1 MISNRIKAMLAGV
14 CSVAAAAVL
23 AVAAAPAGAFVYTD
37 NPGGGVVQF
46 SAGSSG
52 ALWPLSPRIG
62 ATGTQGGPEALSPDG
77 NSLYVA
83 NAQSSGCS
91 GWAISQYSVAADG
104 TLSVKGPAR
113 PVCFSDVSALA
124 VSPDDKYLYV
134 VGGGSD
140 GVRFQIG
147 SGGVLPANPDGWGLN
162 TDDDPTGVA
171 IAPDSRYVYVTSY
184 DDGTITENP
193 VPSTSAYAST
203 VSDGSGSGNPG
214 PVAIAVND
222 AENSVYV
229 VNWNEHTVEQYNIGF
244 GGTLSPKLVPAVS
257 ISGGGSGIAVS
268 PNGQYVYVTGQA
280 SDGAGFVNEFA
291 VGAGGELSPIS
302 GSPLSTGTDALG
314 AAVSPDGSTV
324 YVSAQDY
331 VWDYKVEAGGAL
343 SPLGTTPGPQGSGGN
358 VGGGIVAGGPETN
371 LTASHHPPL
380 TLTLTAGASNAPLAG
395 QTLTFTAA
403 GKSCTTTTN
412 ASGQAGACESS
423 IAALTSGFDVT
434 YAGDSDYPPSTTQTL
449 PLDEIVPPPV

>member
-83 NAQSSGCS
+83 NAQSSWCS
-91 GWAISQYSVAADG
+91 GWAVSQYSVAADG

-113 PVCFSDVSALA
+113 PVCSNPITALA
-124 VSPDDKYLYV
+124 VSPDGKYLYV
-134 VGGGSD
+134 VGGSSG
-140 GVRFQIG
+140 GERFLIG
-147 SGGVLPANPDGWGLN
+147 SGGLLPATPDEWWGLVTGEDPAGVAVAPDG
-162 TDDDPTGVA
+162 DY
-171 IAPDSRYVYVTSY
+171 IYVTDY
-184 DDGTITENP
+184 RDGTIWENP
-193 VPSTSAYAST
+193 ADPSAHPAY
-203 VSDGSGSGNPG
+203 VSDGGGSGNPG
-214 PVAIAVND
+214 PNAIAVND
-222 AENSVYV
+222 ADDSVYV
-229 VNWNEHTVEQYNIGF
+229 VNWNDDTVEEYNIGF
-244 GGTLSPKLVPAVS
+244 GDALSPKVVPAVS

-280 SDGAGFVNEFA
+280 SSGASFVNEFA
-291 VGAGGELSPIS
+291 VGAGGELNPIS
-302 GSPLSTGTDALG
+302 GSPLSTGTYALG

-343 SPLGTTPGPQGSGGN
+343 SLLGTTPGPQRAGGGA
-358 VGGGIVAGGPETN
+358 GGGIVAGGPETN

-395 QTLTFTAA
+395 QTLTFTAG

-412 ASGQAGACESS
+412 ASGQAGACETET
-423 IAALTSGFDVT
+423 AALTSGFEVS
-434 YAGDSDYPPSTTQTL
+434 YAGDPDNPPSSTQTL
-449 PLDEIVPPPV
+449 PLDEILPPPL